1 MNNTNALPAKKPRDY
16 AFDNLKALLIFLVV
30 LGHVLIEGKSHEV
43 VRILYRYI
51 YVFHMPLFV
60 FISGYFSKKAAK
72 SFSSAVHSGLIPYVI
87 FALLFMAV
95 EWLIIPSSRAGLP
108 GSLLEPPFTYWYLLC
123 LFYWRLITPV
133 LSKLKGFAFP
143 VVFAAGLLIGLMT
156 KGTATM
162 SVARAFA
169 FLPFYWMGFCFNS
182 DTIAAIRKVNKVV
195 SFIVFALASAGLVWL
210 FVNVDIDYTSILQMR
225 KGYTQCGFDVLSG
238 MGVRLAAYAAAIII
252 SFCLINLM
260 PNKKFFFSYIGSGTI
275 SIYIGH
281 GYLVYFVLRHFGV
294 LDGVF
299 AQLGS
304 WASLGFCLLLAIA
317 ITFLFSPPFFTT
329 LYKKITSGVSSL
341 FTPKKDKAEKTA

>member
-1 MNNTNALPAKKPRDY
+1 MSSNNTLSAKKPRDY

-30 LGHVLIEGKSHEV
+30 LGHVLIEGKNHEV
-43 VRILYRYI
+43 VRTLYRYI

-87 FALLFMAV
+87 FALLFMAA
-95 EWLIIPSSRAGLP
+95 EWIIIPSSRAGLP

-123 LFYWRLITPV
+123 LFYWRLITPL

-182 DTIAAIRKVNKVV
+182 DTVAAIRKINKVV
-195 SFIVFALASAGLVWL
+195 SFIVLALLSAGLVWL
-210 FVNVDIDYTSILQMR
+210 FVNVDLDYTSILQMR
-225 KGYTQCGFDVLSG
+225 KSYTQSGLDVFTG
-238 MGVRLAAYAAAIII
+238 MGVRLAAYAAATVITL
-252 SFCLINLM
+252 CLVNLM

-281 GYLVYFVLRHFGV
+281 GYVVYFLLRHFG
-294 LDGVF
+294 LLKGVF

-304 WASLGFCLLLAIA
+304 WASLGLCLLISIA
-317 ITFLFSPPFFTT
+317 LTFLFSPPFFTT
-329 LYKKITSGVSSL
+329 LYKKITSGASSL
-341 FTPKKDKAEKTA
+341 LTPKKNKAEKSA